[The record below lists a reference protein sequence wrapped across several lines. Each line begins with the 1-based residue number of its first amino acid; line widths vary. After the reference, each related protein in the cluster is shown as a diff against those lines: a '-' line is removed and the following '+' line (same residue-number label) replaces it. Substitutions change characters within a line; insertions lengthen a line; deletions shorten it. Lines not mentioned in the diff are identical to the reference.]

1 MWGDKGNDT
10 LQGDA
15 GNDFLKGGEGNDYL
29 NGGSGD
35 DFINAEFAGFGRGR
49 HGRVQLGRRQPTSW
63 NTST

>member
-35 DFINAEFAGFGRGR
+35 DFINANSLVDDEVDTVVFGAGGGADT
-49 HGRVQLGRRQPTSW
+49 VS
-63 NTST
+63 TST